1 MKIDGKILTGT
12 FQKRPNRFLALVRI
26 GDVTAPCFVP
36 NPGRL
41 LELLVP
47 GVNVLLKEVLK
58 EDRKTSYDLIGVWRD
73 SQKVSIDSRVPNKL
87 MLEALRN
94 GDLEEFSEYNAVEPE
109 WSYNHT
115 RFDFFL
121 TNGKERCVLEVKSCT
136 LVKNGR
142 ALFPDSPTE
151 RGRRHLM
158 DLLEAHRNGFRA
170 CVLFV
175 VQRTDAKVFS
185 PNDSMDM
192 KFGEALRQAAAEG
205 VEVYAYSSEFIDNEI
220 VLRDKVKVDLAL

>member
-1 MKIDGKILTGT
+1 MKINGKILTGV

-26 GDVTAPCFVP
+26 EDVTVPCFVP

-41 LELLVP
+41 LELLVL
-47 GVNVLLKEVLK
+47 GVRVLLKEVLK
-58 EDRKTSYDLIGVWRD
+58 EERKTPYDLIGVWKD
-73 SQKVSIDSRVPNKL
+73 GQKVSIDSRVPNKL

-94 GDLEEFSEYNAVEPE
+94 GDLEEFSEYDVVKPE

-136 LVKNGR
+136 LVVNGR
-142 ALFPDSPTE
+142 ALFPDTPTE

-158 DLLEAHRNGFRA
+158 DLMNARKSGFRA
-170 CVLFV
+170 CVVFL

-185 PNDSMDM
+185 PNDGMDM

-205 VEVYAYSSEFIDNEI
+205 VEVYVYSSEFIDNEI
-220 VLRDKVKVDLAL
+220 ILRNKVKVDLAL